1 MQAKVTRIQLKRQ
14 YLIEHRGWSDAEL
27 AYKTYIHSLP
37 DTASVETYQRRIL
50 AEAAKDRMS
59 KTLMAKIIGV
69 NEKLL
74 RGWEKRFRD
83 LPPPPPPP
91 PPAPEVFSSSFFFN
105 NISFLIFL
113 NFFFLVITCYV
124 TTSF

>member
-83 LPPPPPPP
+83 LPPPPPPI
-91 PPAPEVFSSSFFFN
+91 PEVFLSPLFLKQY
-105 NISFLIFL
+105 LIFIIIH
-113 NFFFLVITCYV
+113 FILVITCYI